1 MRNKNAEDLSVEEI
15 RFLLVEKR
23 RASRNIRLDR
33 FRKTG
38 RVVPF
43 VGDQDV
49 YEDSGTG
56 LSFGRTKIRNTKS
69 SHRTW
74 LDLLL
79 LCMEVLAVVGLIA
92 IVLNSLSMVGVLN
105 RSVAVALR
113 QPTLVPTPMVQEV
126 VLPEGHT
133 PPNSLG
139 GARPNEAEIPPHLL
153 PLVQSIANLPVP
165 TPGSQQAIRIQIP
178 AINVDSPIVQGDGW
192 EQLKRGV
199 AQHIGTPNPGEGS
212 NIVLSGHN
220 DVYGEVFRDL
230 DRLNPGDVVILF
242 TSQRHYTYVITG
254 AQMVTPKAVEVM
266 APTPDARVT
275 LISCHPY
282 LVEIHRI
289 VITAVLQNS

>member
-1 MRNKNAEDLSVEEI
+1 MKNKSSEDLSVEEI

-38 RVVPF
+38 RVMPF
-43 VGDQDV
+43 VGDPDV
-49 YEDSGTG
+49 SEDSGTG
-56 LSFGRTKIRNTKS
+56 LSFGHTKIRNTKS
-69 SHRTW
+69 SQRTW
-74 LDLLL
+74 LDVFL

-92 IVLNSLSMVGVLN
+92 IVVNSLSMVGALN
-105 RSVAVALR
+105 RSVVVSLR
-113 QPTLVPTPMVQEV
+113 QPTLGPTSIVQEV

-133 PPNSLG
+133 PPNNLG
-139 GARPNEAEIPPHLL
+139 DTRPNEGEIPPHLQ

-192 EQLKRGV
+192 EQLKKGV

-230 DRLNPGDVVILF
+230 DRLNPGDVVILI
-242 TSQRHYTYVITG
+242 TSQRQYTYIITG

-282 LVEIHRI
+282 LVDIHRI
-289 VITAVLQNS
+289 VITANLSQS